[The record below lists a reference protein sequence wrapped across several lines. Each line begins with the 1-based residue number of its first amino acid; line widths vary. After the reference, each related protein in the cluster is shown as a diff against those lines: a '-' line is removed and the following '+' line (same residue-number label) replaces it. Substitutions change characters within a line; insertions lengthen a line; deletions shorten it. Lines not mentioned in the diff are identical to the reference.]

1 MDNTGGD
8 LVHAAKE
15 VDVKIEK
22 ELQHDLD
29 DAQISLAQAM
39 DEKHHQQNSGSSG
52 SSSTSDAPRKLDST
66 IVKVED
72 SKDDDA
78 AYAHLPPNE
87 MEIVKK
93 QVHIPGVSVT
103 YWTLFR
109 YSTKLDLAIIFISA
123 ICAIAGG
130 AALPLMTVRR
140 QWVVFPLLLTNWCKD
155 HLWRINSCFHGLL

>member
-1 MDNTGGD
+1 MDSTGGD
-8 LVHAAKE
+8 LVHASKE

-22 ELQHDLD
+22 ELQQGSED
-29 DAQISLAQAM
+29 DQISLAKAK
-39 DEKHHQQNSGSSG
+39 DEKHQQSLASSG
-52 SSSTSDAPRKLDST
+52 SSSTSDAPKLTKLDST

-93 QVHIPGVSVT
+93 QLHIPDVSVT

-109 YSTKLDLAIIFISA
+109 YATKLDLVIIFISA

-130 AALPLMTVRR
+130 ALLPLMTVRDNGS
-140 QWVVFPLLLTNWCKD
+140 VSLLLTN
-155 HLWRINSCFHGLL
+155 

>member
-15 VDVKIEK
+15 VDVQIEK
-22 ELQHDLD
+22 DLQHDLD
-29 DAQISLAQAM
+29 DAQISPAQAM
-39 DEKHHQQNSGSSG
+39 DEKHHQQNSSGSSG
-52 SSSTSDAPRKLDST
+52 SSSTSDAPKLRKLDST

-93 QVHIPGVSVT
+93 QLHIPVVSVT

-109 YSTKLDLAIIFISA
+109 YATKLDLVIIFISA

-130 AALPLMTVRR
+130 ASLPLMTVRD
-140 QWVVFPLLLTNWCKD
+140 K
-155 HLWRINSCFHGLL
+155 G

>member
-15 VDVKIEK
+15 VDVQIDK
-22 ELQHDLD
+22 ELQHGLD

-39 DEKHHQQNSGSSG
+39 DEKHHLQNSASSG
-52 SSSTSDAPRKLDST
+52 SSSTSDAPKLKKLDST
-66 IVKVED
+66 IVTVED

-93 QVHIPGVSVT
+93 QLHIPRVSVT

-109 YSTKLDLAIIFISA
+109 YATKLDLAIICISA

-130 AALPLMTVRR
+130 AALPLMTVRDKGS
-140 QWVVFPLLLTNWCKD
+140 VSPAPN
-155 HLWRINSCFHGLL
+155 

>member
-15 VDVKIEK
+15 LDVNIEK
-22 ELQHDLD
+22 ESQHSLD
-29 DAQISLAQAM
+29 DAQISLAKAM
-39 DEKHHQQNSGSSG
+39 DEKHHQQSSGSSG
-52 SSSTSDAPRKLDST
+52 SSSISDAPKLGKLDSV

-87 MEIVKK
+87 RDTVKK
-93 QVHIPGVSVT
+93 QLHIADVPVT

-109 YSTKLDLAIIFISA
+109 YATNFDLAIIFISA

-130 AALPLMTVRR
+130 AALPLMTVGDKDLY
-140 QWVVFPLLLTNWCKD
+140 FP
-155 HLWRINSCFHGLL
+155 CF

>member
-15 VDVKIEK
+15 VDAKIEK
-22 ELQHDLD
+22 ESQHDLD
-29 DAQISLAQAM
+29 DAQISLTKVE
-39 DEKHHQQNSGSSG
+39 DEKHHQQSSGSSG
-52 SSSTSDAPRKLDST
+52 SSSTSDAPQLRKLDST
-66 IVKVED
+66 IVSVGD

-87 MEIVKK
+87 REIVEK
-93 QVHIPGVSVT
+93 QLRIANVPVT

-109 YSTKLDLAIIFISA
+109 YATKLDLAIIFIST

-130 AALPLMTVRR
+130 AALPLMTVRDKGGASLA
-140 QWVVFPLLLTNWCKD
+140 PN
-155 HLWRINSCFHGLL
+155 

>member
-15 VDVKIEK
+15 VDVTIEK
-22 ELQHDLD
+22 ESQHGLD
-29 DAQISLAQAM
+29 DAQISHAKAI
-39 DEKHHQQNSGSSG
+39 DEKHHQQSSGSSG
-52 SSSTSDAPRKLDST
+52 SSSTSDAPQLRKLDST

-78 AYAHLPPNE
+78 ACAHLPPNE
-87 MEIVKK
+87 KEIVKE
-93 QVHIPGVSVT
+93 QLHIPNVSVT

-109 YSTKLDLAIIFISA
+109 YATKSDLAIIFISA

-130 AALPLMTVRR
+130 AALPLMTVRDKGGAS
-140 QWVVFPLLLTNWCKD
+140 PAPN
-155 HLWRINSCFHGLL
+155 

>member
-8 LVHAAKE
+8 LVQAAKE

-22 ELQHDLD
+22 ESQHDLD
-29 DAQISLAQAM
+29 DAPIPLAQAM

-52 SSSTSDAPRKLDST
+52 ASSTSDAPRKLDST

-87 MEIVKK
+87 REIVKK
-93 QVHIPGVSVT
+93 QLHIPGVSVT

-109 YSTKLDLAIIFISA
+109 YATKLDLVIIFISA

-140 QWVVFPLLLTNWCKD
+140 QRIVLPLLLTNCCKGRI
-155 HLWRINSCFHGLL
+155 WRINSLFHGLL

>member
-22 ELQHDLD
+22 ESQHGLD
-29 DAQISLAQAM
+29 DAQILLAKTI
-39 DEKHHQQNSGSSG
+39 DEKHHQQSSGSSG
-52 SSSTSDAPRKLDST
+52 SSSTSDAPQLRKLDST
-66 IVKVED
+66 IVNVED

-87 MEIVKK
+87 REIVKK
-93 QVHIPGVSVT
+93 QLHIPNVPVT

-109 YSTKLDLAIIFISA
+109 YATKLDLAIIFISI

-130 AALPLMTVRR
+130 AALPLMTVRDKGGASLA
-140 QWVVFPLLLTNWCKD
+140 PN
-155 HLWRINSCFHGLL
+155 

>member
-1 MDNTGGD
+1 MDSTGGD
-8 LVHAAKE
+8 LVHVAKE

-22 ELQHDLD
+22 ELQHGSD
-29 DAQISLAQAM
+29 DAQISLAKAM
-39 DEKHHQQNSGSSG
+39 GEKHHHQSLASSG
-52 SSSTSDAPRKLDST
+52 SSSTSETPQLRKLDST

-87 MEIVKK
+87 MDIVKR
-93 QVHIPGVSVT
+93 QLHIPDVSVT

-109 YSTKLDLAIIFISA
+109 YATKLDLTIIFISA

-130 AALPLMTVRR
+130 AALPLMTVRDKGG
-140 QWVVFPLLLTNWCKD
+140 VFPAPN
-155 HLWRINSCFHGLL
+155 

>member
-15 VDVKIEK
+15 IDAKIEK
-22 ELQHDLD
+22 ESQHDLD
-29 DAQISLAQAM
+29 DAQISLTKVE
-39 DEKHHQQNSGSSG
+39 DEKHHQQSSGSSG
-52 SSSTSDAPRKLDST
+52 SSSTSDAPQLRKLDST
-66 IVKVED
+66 IVNVGD

-87 MEIVKK
+87 REIVEK
-93 QVHIPGVSVT
+93 QLRIANVPVT

-109 YSTKLDLAIIFISA
+109 YATKLDLAIIFIST

-130 AALPLMTVRR
+130 AALPLMTVRDKGGASLA
-140 QWVVFPLLLTNWCKD
+140 PN
-155 HLWRINSCFHGLL
+155 

>member
-22 ELQHDLD
+22 DSQHGLD
-29 DAQISLAQAM
+29 DAQISLAKEM
-39 DEKHHQQNSGSSG
+39 DEKHHQRSSGSSG
-52 SSSTSDAPRKLDST
+52 SSSTSDAPKLRKLDST
-66 IVKVED
+66 IVKVAD

-93 QVHIPGVSVT
+93 QLHIPDVSVT

-109 YSTKLDLAIIFISA
+109 YATKLDLAVVFISA
-123 ICAIAGG
+123 ICAIGGG
-130 AALPLMTVRR
+130 AALPLMTVRDNGSLSLA
-140 QWVVFPLLLTNWCKD
+140 PN
-155 HLWRINSCFHGLL
+155 